1 MRTGIVTNVFEAVD
15 VITLI
20 KGGNYDDLNLNVG
33 EALQKRPD
41 VCRLLQVHLQKL
53 TAMQDF
59 PGIYTCSIDDRLDT
73 IFDTIRKSRVH
84 RLVVV
89 DEDNRLVG
97 VLTLS
102 DILEYILLD
111 GEGDDCKHE

>member
-1 MRTGIVTNVFEAVD
+1 MTNVFEAVD

-20 KGGNYDDLNLNVG
+20 KGANYDELNLNVG
-33 EALQKRPD
+33 EALQKRSD
-41 VCRLLQVHLQKL
+41 VSSSQ
-53 TAMQDF
+53 TAPQFFPSKVINTRQEF

-84 RLVVV
+84 RLVVI

-102 DILEYILLD
+102 DILEYILLE
-111 GEGDDCKHE
+111 GEGEDAKID

>member
-1 MRTGIVTNVFEAVD
+1 MLTVT
-15 VITLI
+15 
-20 KGGNYDDLNLNVG
+20 
-33 EALQKRPD
+33 
-41 VCRLLQVHLQKL
+41 
-53 TAMQDF
+53 QDF

-97 VLTLS
+97 ILTLS
-102 DILEYILLD
+102 DILEYILLE
-111 GEGDDCKHE
+111 GEGDDGKPE